1 MQNMFPLPIEINNLI
16 LEFTGYH
23 KIRNGKYLKQLDVNC
38 AQIMKL
44 QERLLVRPSME
55 KGFVILR
62 FNDDSKLVL
71 FYHTY
76 NYLSCGS
83 GRL

>member
-23 KIRNGKYLKQLDVNC
+23 KIRNGKYLKQLDHSC
-38 AQIMKL
+38 RQIVDL
-44 QERLLVRPSME
+44 QERLLVRPQM
-55 KGFVILR
+55 KNGFVVLR
-62 FNDDSKLVL
+62 FNDDSKTAL
-71 FYHTY
+71 FNHTY
-76 NYLSCGS
+76 DYLSS

>member
-1 MQNMFPLPIEINNLI
+1 MSIIPLPIEINNLI

-23 KIRNGKYLKQLDVNC
+23 KFRNGKYLKQLDVNC

-44 QERLLVRPSME
+44 QERLLVRPLME
-55 KGFVILR
+55 NGFVILR

-76 NYLSCGS
+76 SYLSCGS